1 MPRLI
6 KSLESGCLD
15 ESIPGLVWRDKG
27 KVRTNP
33 PDLNGYAASMAEWDI
48 IKLEGYASGL
58 FPGAVVTKSGCPHK
72 CAYCNVTSSFG
83 SNFTYRDPSEIVEE
97 IKALKGSG
105 ISGITLVDACF
116 NVPIGYAKDTLS
128 AIAAARLSI
137 RIHTAFVPVRGHYDD
152 ELFELYKAAGGV
164 VISLG
169 TETFSE
175 KMLMSYGKP
184 FTVDDVRACAGLCDK
199 HGVPFM
205 IHALFGGPGENS
217 DTIKESMEVLREIH
231 CSEFVYN
238 IGVRLL
244 PGTTLFEIAKKE
256 GVLKDESELFYP
268 RFYVSKDLNVEWA
281 NEYIKGKLKEYGLLK

>member
-1 MPRLI
+1 
-6 KSLESGCLD
+6 
-15 ESIPGLVWRDKG
+15 
-27 KVRTNP
+27 
-33 PDLNGYAASMAEWDI
+33 
-48 IKLEGYASGL
+48 
-58 FPGAVVTKSGCPHK
+58 
-72 CAYCNVTSSFG
+72 VTSSFG

-116 NVPIGYAKDTLS
+116 NVPIGYAKDALT
-128 AIAAARLSI
+128 AIAAAHLSI

-152 ELFELYKAAGGV
+152 ELFELYRAAGGV
-164 VISLG
+164 VILLG

-184 FTVDDVRACAGLCDK
+184 FTVDDVRACASLCDK
-199 HGVPFM
+199 HDVPFM
-205 IHALFGGPGENS
+205 IHALFGGPGESS
-217 DTIKESMEVLREIH
+217 DTIKESMEVLRDIH

-244 PGTTLFEIAKKE
+244 PGTTLFEVAKKE
-256 GVLKDESELFYP
+256 GVLKDASELFYP

-281 NEYIKGKLKEYGLLK
+281 DGYIKGKLEEYGLLK